1 MEHRQIFFEL
11 QKKIGRNPK
20 CRCDLKKKQFLRPQ
34 CKIAVKK
41 RSVDFREV
49 FFDQK
54 KFEKTP
60 DENWD

>member
-1 MEHRQIFFEL
+1 MR
-11 QKKIGRNPK
+11 P
-20 CRCDLKKKQFLRPQ
+20 KKKQFLRPQ

-41 RSVDFREV
+41 RSLDFREV